1 MDIMFPHHLC
11 DFHATRKRRSSR
23 AGRKCHHRSRGGKRK
38 VATQVLATSHRG
50 IILFPCQV
58 KCQSTLVENL
68 SIMYLNWA
76 VKWGLDEEVIHNLF
90 NDCALTSEFYREP
103 LLM

>member
-1 MDIMFPHHLC
+1 MQLVSGEAAAPDGNAIIAPGAGNAKLR
-11 DFHATRKRRSSR
+11 RKFSQLLI
-23 AGRKCHHRSRGGKRK
+23 A
-38 VATQVLATSHRG
+38 AYYFL
-50 IILFPCQV
+50 V